1 MIYGED
7 VAKNKIDNAARILI
21 MFIIFVFDPLA
32 VLLLISS
39 VGLMVKD
46 NEPLNPVYATNEVSV
61 PKDRID
67 DGNDYLSTKRRYF
80 PKE

>member
-7 VAKNKIDNAARILI
+7 VAEDKIDNAARILI

-39 VGLMVKD
+39 VGLIAKD
-46 NEPLNPVYATNEVSV
+46 REPLNPVYAENEISV
-61 PKDRID
+61 PKEKID
-67 DGNDYLSTKRRYF
+67 NGNDYLKEKRQLF
-80 PKE
+80 PRE

>member
-7 VAKNKIDNAARILI
+7 VAEDKIDNAARILI

-39 VGLMVKD
+39 VGLIGRQRA
-46 NEPLNPVYATNEVSV
+46 LNQAYMH
-61 PKDRID
+61 
-67 DGNDYLSTKRRYF
+67 
-80 PKE
+80 